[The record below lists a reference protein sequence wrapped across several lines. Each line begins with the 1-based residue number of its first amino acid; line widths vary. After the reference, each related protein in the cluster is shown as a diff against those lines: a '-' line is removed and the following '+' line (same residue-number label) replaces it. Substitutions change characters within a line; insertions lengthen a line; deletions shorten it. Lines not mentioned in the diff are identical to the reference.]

1 MKKLPKTLS
10 KLMRI
15 ALADL
20 YKAERS
26 KYVNVDMIEW
36 VYIFPTP
43 DHSLSVLENMKN
55 ADRCSVCFAGA
66 VMAFSTNEFDFGLK
80 GSPNRNQYRAIDY
93 VRRGHVESALTFT
106 DQNTTKW
113 SSNYDAAIPVTEYE
127 TDRKQWRKDMWKIVR
142 KLERIGL

>member
-66 VMAFSTNEFDFGLK
+66 VMAFSTNEFDAP
-80 GSPNRNQYRAIDY
+80 GSPNHDQYCALDY
-93 VRRGHVESALTFT
+93 VRRGHVRVALIRL
-106 DQNTTKW
+106 DQNYEKW